1 MKIKELNNFS
11 EDELLLKEKE
21 LKKSPEFRKAY
32 NEEVVSLRDHT
43 ALISKP
49 SPGLPRS

>member
-1 MKIKELNNFS
+1 MKRKVIVPKTVRQHI
-11 EDELLLKEKE
+11 EKE

-32 NEEVVSLRDHT
+32 NEEVVSLQDHK

-49 SPGLPRS
+49 LPCSPRS